1 MRADSGTVG
10 QAVAALARRYG
21 LPFELGELRLG
32 PDATETVARR
42 ARYAWLAEVQRR
54 RAARYLVTAHHR
66 DDQVETVLLRL
77 LRGSAPAGLAGMPA
91 RARGGL
97 VRPLL
102 AFTRDDL
109 VEHVAARG
117 LAVHDDPANRDP
129 KHLRSWVR
137 TVLLP
142 RRARQLV
149 RLAQRSSGR
158 RQALGGGWAAEVVFD
173 RVRVSR
179 AGAREIGEVRE
190 VVAVGAG
197 RDRGR
202 AQFGEFRVD
211 WSAEPAPERV

>member
-1 MRADSGTVG
+1 
-10 QAVAALARRYG
+10 
-21 LPFELGELRLG
+21 
-32 PDATETVARR
+32 
-42 ARYAWLAEVQRR
+42 
-54 RAARYLVTAHHR
+54 
-66 DDQVETVLLRL
+66 QVETILLRL

-142 RRARQLV
+142 LVSARLGARV
-149 RLAQRSSGR
+149 RDDL
-158 RQALGGGWAAEVVFD
+158 ALGGRARALA
-173 RVRVSR
+173 RR
-179 AGAREIGEVRE
+179 AGRRGL
-190 VVAVGAG
+190 G
-197 RDRGR
+197 RLPG
-202 AQFGEFRVD
+202 
-211 WSAEPAPERV
+211 